1 MIRFEAFPEVLQ
13 WILWLIIPV
22 LMGIG
27 LWAGAIKK
35 RTLIRAGDPE
45 LIEQL
50 SHSVS
55 KQKRRLKDLL
65 RFSAISLILF
75 AVWGPKFSD
84 ELTEIHREGV
94 DIVILLDVSNSMRA
108 QDIKPDRL
116 EKARFELRKLIKELR
131 GDRIALVVFAGQA
144 HLQTPL
150 TLDYSAFE
158 MFLDISDETLI
169 GVQGTSFE
177 NALEV
182 GLSAFDQEDTQHRA
196 MILISDGEDHEGQ
209 LDEVLERAKAE
220 NVIIHTAGIG
230 SFSGTPIPI
239 FDDQRKL
246 TGYRK
251 TRTGEV
257 VTTRLYTETLQ
268 TISVETGGRFVHLNT
283 ASASLDEIYND
294 ILGMEQKEFSR
305 HEFTNF
311 KEQYH
316 WFVFLALLFLVLELL
331 ITDLHG
337 TDRNWQGDYIRD

>member
-1 MIRFEAFPEVLQ
+1 MIQFESYPFWLQ
-13 WILWLIIPV
+13 AMLWAIIP
-22 LMGIG
+22 LMILIGIWFR
-27 LWAGAIKK
+27 LARKRIIK
-35 RTLIRAGDPE
+35 RAGDPE

-50 SHSVS
+50 SRSVS
-55 KQKRRLKDLL
+55 KRKRLTKDVLRLLAILL
-65 RFSAISLILF
+65 LLF
-75 AVWGPKFSD
+75 AAWGPKFSD

-94 DIVILLDVSNSMRA
+94 DIVVLLDVSNSMRA

-116 EKARFELRKLIKELR
+116 EKARFELRKLLKDLR
-131 GDRIALVVFAGQA
+131 GDRVGLVVFAGQA

-150 TLDYSAFE
+150 TLDYAAFD
-158 MFLDISDETLI
+158 MFLDISDESLI

-182 GLSAFDQEDTQHRA
+182 GLSAFDPDDQQHRA
-196 MILISDGEDHEGQ
+196 MIVISDGEDHEGN
-209 LDEVLERAKAE
+209 LDEVLERARKE

-239 FDDQRKL
+239 YDDRGTIK
-246 TGYRK
+246 GYRK
-251 TRTGEV
+251 TSTGEV

-268 TISVETGGRFVHLNT
+268 SISTETGGRFVHLNT
-283 ASASLDEIYND
+283 ATAGLEEIYND

-311 KEQYH
+311 KEQFH
-316 WFVFLALLFLVLELL
+316 WFTWLALLFLVLDLL

-337 TDRNWQGDYIRD
+337 TERNWQGDYVRD

>member
-1 MIRFEAFPEVLQ
+1 MIQFETYPIWLQ
-13 WILWLIIPV
+13 GLLWSIIP
-22 LMGIG
+22 LMIAIGIWFRYARKHM
-27 LWAGAIKK
+27 LK
-35 RTLIRAGDPE
+35 RAGDPE
-45 LIEQL
+45 LLEQL
-50 SHSVS
+50 SRSVS
-55 KQKRRLKDLL
+55 RRKRLAKDIL
-65 RFSAISLILF
+65 RVFAILILLF
-75 AVWGPKFSD
+75 AAWGPKFSD

-94 DIVILLDVSNSMRA
+94 DIVVLLDVSNSMRE

-131 GDRIALVVFAGQA
+131 GDRVGLVVFAGQA

-150 TLDYSAFE
+150 TLDYSAFD
-158 MFLDISDETLI
+158 MFLDISDESLI

-182 GLSAFDQEDTQHRA
+182 GLGAFDPDDQQHRA
-196 MILISDGEDHEGQ
+196 MIVISDGEDHEGN
-209 LDEVLERAKAE
+209 LEEVLERARKE

-230 SFSGTPIPI
+230 SFSGTPIPMY
-239 FDDQRKL
+239 DDRGSLQ
-246 TGYRK
+246 GYRK
-251 TRTGEV
+251 TISGEV

-283 ASASLDEIYND
+283 AAAGLEEIYND

-311 KEQYH
+311 KEQFH
-316 WFVFLALLFLVLELL
+316 WFAWIALLLLVLDLL

-337 TDRNWQGDYIRD
+337 TERNWEGDYISD

>member
-1 MIRFEAFPEVLQ
+1 MIQFETYPALLQ
-13 WILWLIIPV
+13 WILWLIIPLLL
-22 LMGIG
+22 LMG
-27 LWAGAIKK
+27 LWFRVSRK
-35 RTLIRAGDPE
+35 RILNSAGDPV

-50 SHSVS
+50 SRSVS
-55 KQKRRLKDLL
+55 KRKRLFKDGLRIVALL
-65 RFSAISLILF
+65 LILF

-84 ELTEIHREGV
+84 ELTEIHRAGV
-94 DIVILLDVSNSMRA
+94 DIVVLLDVSNSMRA

-116 EKARFELRKLIKELR
+116 EKARFELRKLVNELR

-150 TLDYSAFE
+150 TLDYSAFD
-158 MFLDISDETLI
+158 MFLDISDESLI

-182 GLSAFDQEDTQHRA
+182 GLSAFDPEDAQHRA
-196 MILISDGEDHEGQ
+196 MIVISDGEDHEGN
-209 LDEVLERAKAE
+209 LEDVLKRAREE
-220 NVIIHTAGIG
+220 NVIIHTAGVG

-239 FDDQRKL
+239 YDDRGQIK
-246 TGYRK
+246 GYRK
-251 TRTGEV
+251 TKSGEV

-268 TISVETGGRFVHLNT
+268 SISMETGGRFVHLNT
-283 ASASLDEIYND
+283 AAASLDDIYSD

-316 WFVFLALLFLVLELL
+316 LFAWLAFILLILDLM

-337 TDRNWQGDYIRD
+337 TERNWQGDYIRD